1 MIHNSFGVR
10 TAPHLFVEITMP
22 QSLSNVLVHIVF
34 STKDRTP
41 FLQDVDIRKR
51 MHAELGAT
59 SNSLNCPSIIIG
71 GVEDHIHLLARQSRT
86 IALSDWV
93 KELKRVTSIWIK
105 DLSPRLAAFTWQ
117 AGYGAFSVSQS
128 QFDRVIKYI
137 DDQEIHHLEK
147 DFKTE
152 FRQLLE
158 LHEMEYDER
167 YVWD

>member
-1 MIHNSFGVR
+1 
-10 TAPHLFVEITMP
+10 MP

-34 STKDRTP
+34 STKDRSP
-41 FLQDVDIRKR
+41 FLQDKEIRKL

-59 SNSLNCPSIIIG
+59 SKSLNCPSIAVG
-71 GVEDHIHLLARQSRT
+71 GVADHIHLLARQSRT
-86 IALSDWV
+86 ICLSDWV

-105 DLSPRLAAFTWQ
+105 GQSPQLEAFTWQ
-117 AGYGAFSVSQS
+117 AGYGAFSVCQS
-128 QFDRVIKYI
+128 QLDRVIKYI
-137 DDQEIHHLEK
+137 EDQEVRHLEK